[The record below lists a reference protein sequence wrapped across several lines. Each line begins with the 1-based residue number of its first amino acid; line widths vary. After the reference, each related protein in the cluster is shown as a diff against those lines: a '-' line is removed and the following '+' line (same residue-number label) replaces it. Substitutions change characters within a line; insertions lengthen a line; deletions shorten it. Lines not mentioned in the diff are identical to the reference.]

1 MSSTR
6 FAGLWGVLDEL
17 PLVFRLD
24 VVHWDRLDNASLKQ
38 RIVDE
43 GIELVQSQAP
53 APVTGV

>member
-1 MSSTR
+1 
-6 FAGLWGVLDEL
+6 VLDEL

-43 GIELVQSQAP
+43 GIELVQRQAP